1 MRSWAASSERPP
13 TTLGAVAEA
22 AGQRTF
28 VLGVGA
34 QKAGTTWL
42 HRYLEQ
48 SPAFAPGFR
57 KEYHV
62 FDVIDV
68 PSATWSRD
76 RVISLAE
83 RALAD
88 LKADRPADA
97 EVLHRMSMCGNP
109 AYYYDYFAGLL
120 TRDPERRVTAD
131 ITPAYA
137 LLPESR
143 FREIRHEFSE
153 RAVRTVPVFVM
164 RDPVERIWSQARMQ
178 HQRADAP
185 SGSAVDLVRRR
196 YADEPFSGRSEY
208 HRTVE
213 ALDAAFGDDVH
224 YAFYER
230 LFTDE
235 SVAALCAAVGIPAH
249 PARYDERPN
258 AARGEEE
265 LPDDLAAEVAAHLAE
280 VYHRVAARFPDVDLA
295 DLWPTARF
303 VL

>member
-1 MRSWAASSERPP
+1 M
-13 TTLGAVAEA
+13 TEA

-42 HRYLEQ
+42 HRYLEA

-62 FDVIDV
+62 FDTVDV

-76 RVISLAE
+76 RVITLAE

-88 LKADRPADA
+88 LKEGRPADA

-109 AYYYDYFAGLL
+109 TYYYDYFAALL
-120 TRDPERRVTAD
+120 RRDPRRHVTAD

-143 FREIRHEFSE
+143 FREIREE
-153 RAVRTVPVFVM
+153 LAARGVRTVPVFVM

-178 HQRADAP
+178 HQRAETP
-185 SGSAVDLVRRR
+185 SRTAEELVRER
-196 YADEPFSGRSEY
+196 YADEAFAARSEY
-208 HRTVE
+208 HRTID

-235 SVAALCAAVGIPAH
+235 SVAALCAAAGIPVH

-258 AARGEEE
+258 AARGDER
-265 LPDDLAAEVAAHLAE
+265 LSDAAAREVAEHLAE
-280 VYHRVAARFPDVDLA
+280 VYRRVAERFPGVDLA
-295 DLWPTARF
+295 ELWPTARF